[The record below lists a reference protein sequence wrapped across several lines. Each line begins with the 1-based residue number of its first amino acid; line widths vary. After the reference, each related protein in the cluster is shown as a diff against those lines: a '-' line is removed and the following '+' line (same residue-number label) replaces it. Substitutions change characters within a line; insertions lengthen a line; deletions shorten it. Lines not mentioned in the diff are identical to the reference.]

1 MDGGVEEPRQEEP
14 KEIFDIDTD
23 PPGRSQPAPRM
34 PGTAESWR
42 EREAGRDKHSEQE
55 STDES
60 GSKDR
65 ERPKGREGGG
75 ERQSEKRQTIEGT
88 GWGQRRGG
96 PKAKKTPGETKT
108 PKQDERSE
116 RRSFGEREW
125 EASRTLGNGL
135 PLLTSPRPWGIL
147 PASQSF

>member
-1 MDGGVEEPRQEEP
+1 MVGWKSRDKKNQKKSSTSIRIHLADLSQHPGCQEQRRAGG
-14 KEIFDIDTD
+14 K
-23 PPGRSQPAPRM
+23 
-34 PGTAESWR
+34 
-42 EREAGRDKHSEQE
+42 EAGRDKHSERE

-75 ERQSEKRQTIEGT
+75 ERQREKRQTIEGT

>member
-1 MDGGVEEPRQEEP
+1 MVGWKSRDKKNQKKSSTSIRIHLADLSQHPGCQKQRRAGG
-14 KEIFDIDTD
+14 
-23 PPGRSQPAPRM
+23 
-34 PGTAESWR
+34 
-42 EREAGRDKHSEQE
+42 EREAGRDKHSEWE
-55 STDES
+55 STDEG

-147 PASQSF
+147 PVSQSF